1 MDSVE
6 KQLERAKY
14 CIQNG
19 CIPADVT
26 IQMCSPGSY
35 ARPDQAMCARCM
47 LRYVEVEDTDE
58 T

>member
-47 LRYVEVEDTDE
+47 LRYVEKGD
-58 T
+58 

>member
-19 CIPADVT
+19 CMAATPDPIKQCAQDV
-26 IQMCSPGSY
+26 C
-35 ARPDQAMCARCM
+35 CA
-47 LRYVEVEDTDE
+47 T
-58 T
+58 